1 MKKNVF
7 FGVCASLLLILSPK
21 TFAQDKPEMVGGD
34 RDAHGCIGSAGYTW
48 SVLKKSC
55 IRVFENSI
63 ALDPKATSL
72 DKTTVAY
79 LVKKAGSDAK
89 IEVFVPAAAKGIVLN
104 RVKKN
109 KNNTEWRGGGYTLK
123 RTKSGF
129 SLLKNKKLLYANSI
143 SGWGDVG

>member
-1 MKKNVF
+1 MKKNIFV
-7 FGVCASLLLILSPK
+7 GVSFVLLLILSPK
-21 TFAQDKPEMVGGD
+21 TFAQDKPEVVGGD

-48 SVLKKSC
+48 SVLKNSC
-55 IRVFENSI
+55 IRIFENSI

-89 IEVFVPAAAKGIVLN
+89 IEVFVPAVAKGIVLN

-109 KNNTEWRGGGYTLK
+109 KNNAEWRGGGYTLK
-123 RTKSGF
+123 STKSGF
-129 SLLKNKKLLYANSI
+129 SLFKNKKLLYANSI
-143 SGWGDVG
+143 AGWGDLG